1 VLLISL
7 TFIVGGTFSGMCP
20 AGWVE
25 LADTCSKDGGDVC
38 LKIGQPI
45 KFVSWSHL
53 MYDCV
58 AAGGYLP
65 ELTEANM
72 GKLQLILK
80 SYDQLFGE
88 TLMYLGATT
97 VTRKNDWKWL
107 GSKNAV
113 VGANWGEGLPSKDN
127 KRDCVAQSSRTTL
140 WENIDCQDQNIQTQV
155 AFVCMMG
162 KKEKGEKSG
171 GLESSVSG
179 LLSSATPSVTP
190 SVKPSCT
197 NPKLL
202 EPSKITCTVSSITA
216 PNGCE
221 MAFDGSAD
229 CNGYD
234 WVSKQGDR
242 VGAWIQADF
251 GKSITITSVKILQP
265 KSDEYSAKKITISFD
280 NNVQNPAELNGD
292 CGKGWNDI
300 SLIDPVE
307 SKTMKITFNEMIDD
321 TYDDTD
327 YLSLEEVEI
336 YGCF

>member
-1 VLLISL
+1 
-7 TFIVGGTFSGMCP
+7 MCP

-53 MYDCV
+53 MYECD

-179 LLSSATPSVTP
+179 LSSSVA
-190 SVKPSCT
+190 PSCT
-197 NPKLL
+197 PKLL
-202 EPSKITCTVSSITA
+202 EPSKITCTASSIYSQRM
-216 PNGCE
+216 NGCE
-221 MAFDGSAD
+221 RGFDGIATCKNRDSYWLTD
-229 CNGYD
+229 TYD
-234 WVSKQGDR
+234 T

-251 GKSITITSVKILQP
+251 GKSITITSVKIMQ
-265 KSDEYSAKKITISFD
+265 KQYETSAKKITISFD
-280 NNVQNPAELNGD
+280 NNVQNSAELDGGCNS
-292 CGKGWNDI
+292 GWKDI
-300 SLIDPVE
+300 SLTDPVE
-307 SKTMKITFNEMIDD
+307 SKTMKITFNEMHANQAEYAGI
-321 TYDDTD
+321 
-327 YLSLEEVEI
+327 LEVEI
-336 YGCF
+336 YGCY